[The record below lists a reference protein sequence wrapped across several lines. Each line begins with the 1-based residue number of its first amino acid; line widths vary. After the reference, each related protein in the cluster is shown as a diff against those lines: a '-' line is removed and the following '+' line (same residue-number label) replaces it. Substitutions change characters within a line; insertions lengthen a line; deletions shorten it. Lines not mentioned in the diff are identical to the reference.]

1 MKIKLIEIFKSVDN
15 EVESQLAARVG
26 NCNLTYVL
34 LRHGSF
40 TSVTHGTVFCNKHK
54 SVQVI
59 ESRYG
64 NTGRN
69 CTVRILS
76 DLELLNILVFI
87 LKRKYCCN

>member
-1 MKIKLIEIFKSVDN
+1 MKIKLIEIFKSIDN
-15 EVESQLAARVG
+15 DVECHLAARVG
-26 NCNLTYVL
+26 NCKLTYVL

-54 SVQVI
+54 PVQVI

-64 NTGRN
+64 NAGGN
-69 CTVRILS
+69 CAARILS
-76 DLELLNILVFI
+76 HLELPNILMFI

>member
-1 MKIKLIEIFKSVDN
+1 MKIKLVEIFKSVDN
-15 EVESQLAARVG
+15 EVERHLAARVG

-34 LRHGSF
+34 RHGSL

-54 SVQVI
+54 PVQVI
-59 ESRYG
+59 GSRYG

-69 CTVRILS
+69 CAARILS
-76 DLELLNILVFI
+76 HFELPNILVFI